1 MKCQTIKYMGPYV
14 FSQAN
19 TWVKTKIYLHR
30 HCSSV
35 FLMTSF
41 LCAPFQGMSISVV
54 GPTFEDLASNVNQDI
69 SNISYIFVGRASG
82 YIGGSLFGGILF
94 DHLNPHL
101 MLGEIIIYLEN
112 SVVNVG

>member
-1 MKCQTIKYMGPYV
+1 MSNHKIHGSLH
-14 FSQAN
+14 FSKAN
-19 TWVKTKIYLHR
+19 TWDQVKTKIYLLK

-35 FLMTSF
+35 FLFTG
-41 LCAPFQGMSISVV
+41 LFQGMSISVV
-54 GPTFEDLASNVNQDI
+54 GPTFEDLAINVNQDI

-101 MLGEIIIYLEN
+101 MLGKTIIYQETP
-112 SVVNVG
+112 VVNVPT